1 MACKCG
7 SNGGKKE
14 IKLTEEQAKILK
26 ALSEM
31 EGPVASK
38 DIAEATG
45 IPSKSLSCRIRS
57 LKDKGLVQSPARC
70 RYEVTEKGREMA
82 GSCQI

>member
-1 MACKCG
+1 MACKR
-7 SNGGKKE
+7 KKTGE
-14 IKLTEEQAKILK
+14 KELRLTEEQKRILM
-26 ALSEM
+26 AMAEM

-57 LKDKGLVQSPARC
+57 LRTKGLLDSPSRC
-70 RYEVTEKGREMA
+70 KYEITEAGRQAIEA
-82 GSCQI
+82 